1 MPKARIAMH
10 DIHEILRLRH
20 ECGRSQREI
29 ARSRELSVGA
39 VCKVLRRAREAGL
52 CWPLPEGLEGKALEE
67 RLYGGPRGPAPG
79 RRREGLDFAAASKDL
94 SRRKNLT
101 LRQLWLEYCERSP
114 GGYSYSRYCELYRQW
129 KAGRDTVMLQEHRAG
144 EKLFLDYAGQT
155 VPVQGREEFEAQVFV
170 AVLGASSYFYA
181 EASRGQDLKS
191 WIGSNVRA
199 LEHFGG
205 STALLV
211 PDNLKAAVTR
221 AGRYEPQ
228 VNRTY
233 GEMARHYGA
242 AVVPARPH
250 RPKDKAKAEACV
262 QLVERSLLEALRH
275 RRFASLG
282 ELNEA
287 IRAGSAEINARPFQ
301 KRPESRKQ
309 LFEELDRPALRP
321 LPAGRYEYAEW
332 RKVSVGADYHVEV
345 DGHRYSVPHAL
356 ARRKAEARLTEAA
369 VEVLRDGQRVALH
382 ARSRERGGATT
393 DPDHRPRAHREQ
405 ARWTPESVRQW
416 AAGVGPGSGRRRGA
430 WSGPCWTRASTRRSG
445 CAAAWA

>member
-1 MPKARIAMH
+1 MPKARIALH

-39 VCKVLRRAREAGL
+39 VCRVLRQAREAGL

-79 RRREGLDFAAASKDL
+79 RRREGLDFAAASKDP

-144 EKLFLDYAGQT
+144 EKLFPDCAGQT

-181 EASRGQDLKS
+181 EASRGRDLKS

-211 PDNLKAAVTR
+211 PDNLKA
-221 AGRYEPQ
+221 
-228 VNRTY
+228 
-233 GEMARHYGA
+233 
-242 AVVPARPH
+242 VVPAHPH
-250 RPKDKAKAEACV
+250 RPKAKARTEACV

-275 RRFASLG
+275 RRFASPG

-287 IRAGSAEINARPFQ
+287 IRAGSAEINARPSGSARNRGSNCSRSWTV
-301 KRPESRKQ
+301 RPC
-309 LFEELDRPALRP
+309 
-321 LPAGRYEYAEW
+321 GRC
-332 RKVSVGADYHVEV
+332 
-345 DGHRYSVPHAL
+345 
-356 ARRKAEARLTEAA
+356 
-369 VEVLRDGQRVALH
+369 
-382 ARSRERGGATT
+382 
-393 DPDHRPRAHREQ
+393 
-405 ARWTPESVRQW
+405 
-416 AAGVGPGSGRRRGA
+416 RRGA
-430 WSGPCWTRASTRRSG
+430 ASAPSGARCRSAPTTASRWTGTATRCRTRWRG
-445 CAAAWA
+445 GRWRRG